1 MNDKNLVLTS
11 GQKGEPPW
19 IEMPYTDFLDLA
31 VAVMQAGCG
40 NGPIT
45 DEGVSIIYAPN
56 NGAHNRMFY
65 DIYARLLDRRTI
77 IEPIMRNFHRSPDAL
92 PLCEEAPFEV
102 MAAVDR
108 GLTPVAAWRKYKRF
122 TFQDMADFAEK
133 SITTMRRYEN
143 APYLKP
149 EVLAMFARIF
159 DCTTD
164 QLLRSDDCDP
174 PAPSRAKRSQA
185 AGHAPLLPL
194 QLAHKVWYPAEVRLA
209 LAAGVHPVRAWREY
223 CGLSL
228 QQVAKRYGS
237 SVANIKLLER
247 PGHMRQATAAKLARI
262 FQCAPDQLRLGAG
275 LAPPAEPEVAP
286 IKKPARK

>member
-1 MNDKNLVLTS
+1 MIGKNLVLTN
-11 GQKGEPPW
+11 GQNGEQPW

-56 NGAHNRMFY
+56 NGAHNRMAY

-77 IEPIMRNFHRSPDAL
+77 IEPIMRNSHSSPDAL

-122 TFQDMADFAEK
+122 TFQDMADFAER

-149 EVLAMFARIF
+149 EVLALFARIF

-164 QLLRSDDCDP
+164 QLLRSDDCEP
-174 PAPSRAKRSQA
+174 PAPRSAKAKRRP
-185 AGHAPLLPL
+185 AGHARLLPL
-194 QLAHKVWYPAEVRLA
+194 QLPHPVFYPAEVRQA
-209 LAAGVHPVRAWREY
+209 LAAGVHPVRAWREHR
-223 CGLSL
+223 GLSL

-247 PGHMRQATAAKLARI
+247 PGNMRQATAAKLARI
-262 FQCAPDQLRLGAG
+262 FECAPDQLRLGAG
-275 LAPPAEPEVAP
+275 LPPAEQEVAP
-286 IKKPARK
+286 RQRRRQ